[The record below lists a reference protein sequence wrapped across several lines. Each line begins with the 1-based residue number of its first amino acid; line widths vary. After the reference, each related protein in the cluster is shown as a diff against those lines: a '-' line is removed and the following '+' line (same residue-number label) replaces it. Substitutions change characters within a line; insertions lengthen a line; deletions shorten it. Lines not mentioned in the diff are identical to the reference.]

1 MLWPTGSRLSTSLK
15 IIIVS
20 YSKFGPSEPPI
31 VAANG
36 GLLSYNVKFKV
47 DISGRIWEELGVCW
61 KDGATV
67 KINGVMGLKTLE
79 WVSDEVAADIGN
91 YDFCIV
97 RTRYT
102 TNMS

>member
-1 MLWPTGSRLSTSLK
+1 M
-15 IIIVS
+15 
-20 YSKFGPSEPPI
+20 
-31 VAANG
+31 AANG

-61 KDGATV
+61 EDGATV

-97 RTRYT
+97 RTLDTLQICR
-102 TNMS
+102 SA

>member
-1 MLWPTGSRLSTSLK
+1 M
-15 IIIVS
+15 
-20 YSKFGPSEPPI
+20 
-31 VAANG
+31 AANG

-61 KDGATV
+61 EDGATV

-91 YDFCIV
+91 YDFWISGKSLENLGETWENV
-97 RTRYT
+97 GKILGKISGKILGKSLG
-102 TNMS
+102 NLGEI